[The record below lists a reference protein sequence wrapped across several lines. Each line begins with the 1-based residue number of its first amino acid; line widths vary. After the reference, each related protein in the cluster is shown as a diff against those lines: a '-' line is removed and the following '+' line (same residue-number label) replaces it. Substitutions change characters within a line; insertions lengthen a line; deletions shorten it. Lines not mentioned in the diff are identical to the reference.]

1 MIIEDLN
8 LERKSINIPDF
19 ITWKKNIPLL
29 YKSNITHILESQSLT
44 CQYLP
49 LFEKSSSNLFKKQKL
64 ILGTNISNNKD
75 FKNHL
80 LVTSIKAPDFSDPST
95 TDLNNK
101 NISEKI
107 DQKMNFFQIEKKIIH
122 EGPVLKA
129 RFKPDKPNIIATKAK
144 DGKIYIYDI
153 LKHPK
158 TPLNGEN
165 NPELIL
171 EGHSEEGWG
180 LDWQKNSKNELI
192 TSSDDGSVCIWDLEK
207 GPLSKEEN
215 ENEKK
220 NVLSYKK
227 KFIFQEKPINEIK
240 YHRFQENIF
249 SYVSDHN
256 LSFWD
261 SRAGFTEP
269 FFNILA
275 HTMEIFTLDFS
286 FKDQFLLLTGGNDG
300 LVKLWDMRNLTQPL
314 YEFLDNNEHILKV
327 EWCPSNSSVF
337 ASSSKDCKIKLWDL
351 SEMNEEGNIDQE
363 EDNEIFFV
371 HSGHKG
377 TVTDFSWNGNEDLE
391 IVSADSKNQLQSWKI
406 KDDLYYRNC

>member
-1 MIIEDLN
+1 MIIDEFS
-8 LERKSINIPDF
+8 LEWKNINISDF

-49 LFEKSSSNLFKKQKL
+49 LFEKNSSNLFKKQKL
-64 ILGTNISNNKD
+64 ILGTNITNIKD
-75 FKNHL
+75 HKNYL
-80 LVTSIKAPDFSDPST
+80 LVTSVKSPNFVNSSNSELINT
-95 TDLNNK
+95 NINK
-101 NISEKI
+101 KI
-107 DQKMNFFQIEKKIIH
+107 DENMDFFEIEKKIIH

-129 RFKPDKPNIIATKAK
+129 RFKPGASNIIATKAK
-144 DGKIYIYDI
+144 NGKIYIYDI
-153 LKHPK
+153 LKHPNK
-158 TPLNGEN
+158 PINGN
-165 NPELIL
+165 NIPEIIL

-180 LDWQKNSKNELI
+180 LDWQKNKSELI
-192 TSSDDGSVCIWDLEK
+192 SGADDGSVCIWDLEK
-207 GPLSKEEN
+207 SSLSEKENAEN
-215 ENEKK
+215 KNECL
-220 NVLSYKK
+220 NYTR
-227 KFIFQEKPINEIK
+227 KFTFQQKPINEIK
-240 YHRFQENIF
+240 YHKFQENIF

-261 SRAGFTEP
+261 SREGFTEP

-286 FKDQFLLLTGGNDG
+286 YTDQFLLLTGGNDG
-300 LVKLWDMRNLTQPL
+300 LIKLWDMRNLTQPL

-327 EWCPSNSSVF
+327 EWCPSNPSIF

-351 SEMNEEGNIDQE
+351 SELNETKINDD

-377 TVTDFSWNGNEDLE
+377 TVTDFSWNGSEDLE
-391 IVSADSKNQLQSWKI
+391 IISADSKNQLQSWKI
-406 KDDLYYRNC
+406 KDDLYYRNF